1 MVEFGRRRGIQ
12 DVSTFARF
20 CTLFRTFLYLC
31 SWDIVLYF
39 SFSYTALVEFFILI
53 KLY

>member
-20 CTLFRTFLYLC
+20 CTLFRTFIFMFMG
-31 SWDIVLYF
+31 DIVLYF